1 MQTRF
6 QVREI
11 DVSKGYCL
19 LVTDKN
25 RTRVTFGFDDLDAQ
39 LQRLEQF
46 LVFTDD
52 SRMELETVNL
62 LVQRNIPV
70 TFAKPASQVINDTID
85 PEGEEPR
92 ILRAL
97 PVNPEAKKELRRQ
110 EKNQRRPGPRR
121 KFAGR
126 NRWNVGGKINSMASS
141 DLMVGLEIGTSKICV
156 VVGEGRPD
164 GTIKI
169 LGVGQAPSRG
179 VRKGEIVDF
188 ETAMKCVHEAVVD
201 AETKSDIMIESVYVA
216 VAGSHIQSFN
226 NRGAVLLPEDRDEID
241 EQDIEDVKISAR
253 EVSIP
258 APNAFLHSII
268 QHYHVDGQD
277 GVLNPVGMLGQ
288 KLEADFHIIHGVR
301 TRIQN
306 TIRCVKELPLEVED
320 VVFSALAAAQVVL
333 TPQQKSLGALVI
345 DIGGGT
351 TDYILYVDGV
361 VKQTGVLGVGGD
373 HITNDISM
381 GLRIPMTRAEKLKI
395 EEGSVTLGNCL
406 PGETVQLK
414 DDSGFAGKEIERE
427 TLNTIIHLRLRE
439 TFELLKRKLEEE
451 PFINYISEGVFITGG
466 CSHLK
471 GIDHLAEEIFELP
484 ARVAHAQ
491 TMSGLTS
498 AFENPQFSAA
508 IGLIRYAQAVQS
520 SGRSAAG
527 SAAFSDKIFSGMR

>member
-1 MQTRF
+1 
-6 QVREI
+6 
-11 DVSKGYCL
+11 
-19 LVTDKN
+19 
-25 RTRVTFGFDDLDAQ
+25 
-39 LQRLEQF
+39 
-46 LVFTDD
+46 
-52 SRMELETVNL
+52 
-62 LVQRNIPV
+62 
-70 TFAKPASQVINDTID
+70 
-85 PEGEEPR
+85 
-92 ILRAL
+92 
-97 PVNPEAKKELRRQ
+97 
-110 EKNQRRPGPRR
+110 
-121 KFAGR
+121 
-126 NRWNVGGKINSMASS
+126 MASS

-201 AETKSDIMIESVYVA
+201 AETKSDVMIRSVYVGVTGA
-216 VAGSHIQSFN
+216 HIQSFN
-226 NRGAVLLPEDRDEID
+226 NRGLVALPEDRDEID
-241 EQDIEDVKISAR
+241 EQDIEDVKINAR

-258 APNAFLHSII
+258 AQNAFLHSII
-268 QHYHVDGQD
+268 QHYHVDGQE
-277 GVLNPVGMLGQ
+277 GVLNPIGMLGQ

-320 VVFSALAAAQVVL
+320 VVFTPLAAAQVVL
-333 TPQQKSLGALVI
+333 TQHQKNLGALVI
-345 DIGGGT
+345 DVGGGT
-351 TDYILYVDGV
+351 SDYILYVDGA
-361 VKQTGVLGVGGD
+361 VKQSGVLAVGGD

-395 EEGSVTLGNCL
+395 EEGSVTLGNAL
-406 PGETVQLK
+406 PGETILLK

-439 TFELLKRKLEEE
+439 TFELMKRKLEEE
-451 PFINYISEGVFITGG
+451 PFINYIGEGVFITGG
-466 CSHLK
+466 CSHLN
-471 GIDHLAEEIFELP
+471 GIDHLAEEVFELP

-508 IGLIRYAQAVQS
+508 IGLIKYAQAMQTDRRPTRGF
-520 SGRSAAG
+520 GRIFG
-527 SAAFSDKIFSGMR
+527 KIFNGIRS

>member
-1 MQTRF
+1 
-6 QVREI
+6 
-11 DVSKGYCL
+11 
-19 LVTDKN
+19 
-25 RTRVTFGFDDLDAQ
+25 
-39 LQRLEQF
+39 
-46 LVFTDD
+46 
-52 SRMELETVNL
+52 
-62 LVQRNIPV
+62 
-70 TFAKPASQVINDTID
+70 
-85 PEGEEPR
+85 
-92 ILRAL
+92 
-97 PVNPEAKKELRRQ
+97 
-110 EKNQRRPGPRR
+110 
-121 KFAGR
+121 
-126 NRWNVGGKINSMASS
+126 MASS

-201 AETKSDIMIESVYVA
+201 AETNSDVMIRSVYVGVSGA
-216 VAGSHIQSFN
+216 HIMSFN
-226 NRGAVLLPEDRDEID
+226 NRGLVTLPEERDEID
-241 EQDIEDVKISAR
+241 EQDIEDVKLNAR

-258 APNAFLHSII
+258 SQNAFLHSII

-277 GVLNPVGMLGQ
+277 GVLNPIGMLGER
-288 KLEADFHIIHGVR
+288 LEADFHIIHGVR

-306 TIRCVKELPLEVED
+306 TIRCVKELPLDVED
-320 VVFSALAAAQVVL
+320 VVFNALASAQVVL
-333 TPQQKSLGALVI
+333 TPNQKNLGALVI

-351 TDYILYVDGV
+351 TDYILYVDGA
-361 VKQTGVLGVGGD
+361 VKQSGCLAVGGD

-381 GLRIPMTRAEKLKI
+381 GLRIPMTRAEKLKLS
-395 EEGSVTLGNCL
+395 EGAVTLGNSL
-406 PGETVQLK
+406 PGETILLK

-451 PFINYISEGVFITGG
+451 PFINYISEGIFITGG

-484 ARVAHAQ
+484 ARVSHAQ

-508 IGLIRYAQAVQS
+508 IGLIKYAQAVQVD
-520 SGRSAAG
+520 RRPRTA
-527 SAAFSDKIFSGMR
+527 

>member
-1 MQTRF
+1 
-6 QVREI
+6 
-11 DVSKGYCL
+11 
-19 LVTDKN
+19 
-25 RTRVTFGFDDLDAQ
+25 
-39 LQRLEQF
+39 
-46 LVFTDD
+46 
-52 SRMELETVNL
+52 
-62 LVQRNIPV
+62 
-70 TFAKPASQVINDTID
+70 
-85 PEGEEPR
+85 
-92 ILRAL
+92 
-97 PVNPEAKKELRRQ
+97 
-110 EKNQRRPGPRR
+110 
-121 KFAGR
+121 
-126 NRWNVGGKINSMASS
+126 MASS

-188 ETAMKCVHEAVVD
+188 ETAMKCMHEAVVD
-201 AETKSDIMIESVYVA
+201 AETKSDVMIRSVYVTI
-216 VAGSHIQSFN
+216 AGSHIQSFN
-226 NRGAVLLPEDRDEID
+226 NRGSVALPEDRDEID
-241 EQDIEDVKISAR
+241 EQDIEDVKINAR
-253 EVSIP
+253 EVMIP

-277 GVLNPVGMLGQ
+277 GVLNPVGMLAE

-320 VVFSALAAAQVVL
+320 VVFSALASAQVVL
-333 TPQQKSLGALVI
+333 TPHQKSLGALVI

-351 TDYILYVDGV
+351 TDYILYVDGA
-361 VKQTGVLGVGGD
+361 VKQSGVLGVGGD

-451 PFINYISEGVFITGG
+451 PFINYIGEGIFITGG

-471 GIDHLAEEIFELP
+471 GIDHLAEEVFELP

-508 IGLIRYAQAVQS
+508 IGLIKYAQAMQS
-520 SGRSAAG
+520 DRRPRGGLRGIFGKMLGR
-527 SAAFSDKIFSGMR
+527 MR